1 MKRNADLKR
10 MTETAGAT
18 ASQIQFTRREIL
30 KAGLRGMAMCMAGLP
45 FRAFAFPTEQS
56 DEESVPFLG
65 MPRSGDKSL
74 DWETLTD
81 WLTPQDQVFN
91 VQHYGIPDFDAKE
104 FKLEIGGLV
113 ARPMAFTIAELQAL
127 PKKDEFMT

>member
-1 MKRNADLKR
+1 MKRNA
-10 MTETAGAT
+10 ESNPSAAI
-18 ASQIQFTRREIL
+18 AAAIAPQVQFTRREVL
-30 KAGLRGMAMCMAGLP
+30 KAGLGGVAMCMAGLP
-45 FRAFAFPTEQS
+45 FQTLAFPAEQS
-56 DEESVPFLG
+56 NEESVPFLG

-81 WLTPQDQVFN
+81 WLTPQEQVFN

-113 ARPMAFTIAELQAL
+113 GRPMAF
-127 PKKDEFMT
+127 